1 MARTK
6 QTARKSTG
14 GKAPRKQLATK
25 AARKSAPATGGVKKP
40 HRYRPG
46 TVALREIR
54 RYQKS
59 TELLIRKLPFQ
70 RLVREIAQDFKTDLR
85 FQSSAVMALQEASE
99 AYLVGLFEDTNL
111 CAIHA
116 KRVTIMPKDIQLA
129 RRIRG
134 ERVESIRLVHFSL
147 CFFRFCNVSVTMS
160 ETAPVVAAAAAP
172 APASKAPAKK
182 AKKAAGGSKLRKPSG
197 PSVTEL
203 ITKAVSASK
212 ERKGLSL
219 AALKKVLAAGGYDV
233 EKNNSRIKLGLKSLV
248 SKGILV
254 QTKGTGA
261 SGSFKLNKKPGEIK
275 EKAPKKKPAAKP
287 KKPAAKKPASASKKP
302 KKAAAVKKSPKKAKK
317 PAASAAKKAAKSP
330 KKAKPAKPKKAAKSP
345 AKAKAVK
352 PKAAKPK
359 PTKPKL
365 VRMAR
370 TKQTARKSTG
380 GKAPRKQLATKAAR
394 KSAPATGGVKK
405 PHRYR
410 PGTVALR
417 EIRRY
422 QKSTELLIRKLPFQ
436 RLVREIAQDFKTDL
450 RFQSSAVMAL
460 QEASEAYLVG
470 LFEDTNLCAIHA
482 KRVTIMPKDIQLAR
496 RIRGERA

>member
-134 ERVESIRLVHFSL
+134 ELTEV
-147 CFFRFCNVSVTMS
+147 VTAAS
-160 ETAPVVAAAAAP
+160 VAA
-172 APASKAPAKK
+172 SPAKTP
-182 AKKAAGGSKLRKPSG
+182 KKARAPKGEGKKP
-197 PSVTEL
+197 
-203 ITKAVSASK
+203 
-212 ERKGLSL
+212 
-219 AALKKVLAAGGYDV
+219 KKPATHPPVNEMVLAAIKTLKERNGSSLQAIKKYIGANYKCDVAKLSTFIKKSLKSGV
-233 EKNNSRIKLGLKSLV
+233 EKGS
-248 SKGILV
+248 LV
-254 QTKGTGA
+254 QTKGSGA
-261 SGSFKLNKKPGEIK
+261 SGSFKIKSKDKTPAGEK
-275 EKAPKKKPAAKP
+275 KP
-287 KKPAAKKPASASKKP
+287 KKTAAGKKPSGEKKVAKKAATPKTAAVKKPKAAPAKKAVEKKAKAAVAKVAKKAGTVKKAAAPKQKATKPSKTAAKKPKTPKP
-302 KKAAAVKKSPKKAKK
+302 KKAAPAKK
-317 PAASAAKKAAKSP
+317 PA
-330 KKAKPAKPKKAAKSP
+330 PKKAA
-345 AKAKAVK
+345 AKKEYDLGVSK
-352 PKAAKPK
+352 P
-359 PTKPKL
+359 
-365 VRMAR
+365 MAR